1 VSRPPA
7 LEGERDSLP
16 RSHRQRLLLRLLRS
30 PDDQP
35 LRRALLRVHP
45 ADIAPLFAVLNPDQ
59 QQRLIELLLELK
71 LAGRTLRELD
81 EDTQTEVLAQ
91 LSDDNLAPLIGRLN
105 ADDAADVLALLDE
118 ERRERVL
125 ERLDRPLAVRLR
137 NLLRYGEAT
146 AGGLMNPDVISFPG
160 EQSVGAALER
170 IRSLAGSRRLF
181 YLYVTDEHGRLIG
194 IVNLWQLVSA
204 ASDSLLRDVMSA
216 DVARVEVD
224 TPQEDVARLFA
235 KYDLLLLPVV
245 DGDGRLAGVITAD
258 DVLDVVEEEATEDLY
273 RLANLDT
280 QESLATTPPR
290 SVRLRLPWLL
300 INLATAFLAA
310 WVVSLF
316 QETIARYVMLA
327 VFMPIVAGM
336 GGNAGTQSLT
346 VMVRGLALGEMDLR
360 QASTVIGRQALVG
373 LLTGLATGALLA
385 LVAWVWERNLVLAG
399 ILLFAQTVNLFVAGL
414 FGSAVP
420 LVLRRLDLDP
430 ALGSSIFVTTATDC
444 CGFFAFLGT
453 ATLLVERLLPA
464 A

>member
-1 VSRPPA
+1 MPPPDPERALSR
-7 LEGERDSLP
+7 
-16 RSHRQRLLLRLLRS
+16 RSPGQRLLLRLLRA
-30 PDDQP
+30 PADPQ
-35 LRRALLRVHP
+35 LRRALVKLHP
-45 ADIAPLFAVLNPDQ
+45 ADIAPLVAVLAPEQ

-71 LAGRTLRELD
+71 LAGRILRELD
-81 EDTQTEVLAQ
+81 EETQERVLAA
-91 LSDDNLAPLIGRLN
+91 LSDEHLAPLIDRLN

-125 ERLDRPLAVRLR
+125 ERLDRPLALRLR
-137 NLLRYGEAT
+137 SLLRFGEAT

-181 YLYVTDEHGRLIG
+181 YLYVVSEPGHLVG

-204 ASDSLLRDVMSA
+204 ASDSQLRDVMST

-224 TPQEDVARLFA
+224 TPQEEVARLFA

-245 DGDGRLAGVITAD
+245 DREGLLVGVITAD

-280 QESLATTPPR
+280 HESLATAPPR

-300 INLATAFLAA
+300 VNLATAFLAA
-310 WVVSLF
+310 SVVSLF
-316 QETIARYVMLA
+316 QDTIAKYVALA

-360 QASTVIGRQALVG
+360 QASTVVGRQALVG
-373 LLTGLATGALLA
+373 LLSGLTTGALLA
-385 LVAWVWERNLVLAG
+385 LVAWIWERNAVLSA

-414 FGSAVP
+414 FGAAVP
-420 LVLRRLDLDP
+420 LVLRRLGLDP

-444 CGFFAFLGT
+444 CGFFAFLGA
-453 ATLLVERLLPA
+453 ATLLVERLLPGA
-464 A
+464 